1 MKVLC
6 VQCMKL
12 NDLPDGGEGKV
23 RFPCPNCGFV
33 TVVTR
38 KGQKMKSP
46 QPPPDSP
53 TEKPAAISRANDRA
67 SRFERGSSKPK
78 AQVEV
83 DDFAERETNEQRAV
97 QPNTSP
103 RVPSSAAPR
112 PKNSPMAKSL
122 HDELFDGSEK
132 QVGDWMVR
140 RLDGTEAG
148 PLTFDALKQMI
159 REGDI
164 GKIDE
169 VRRLDERY
177 VPAAFHELTAE
188 LFNELDMAEVGP
200 PGRKG

>member
-12 NDLPDGGEGKV
+12 NELPDSSPSADGKV
-23 RFPCPNCGFV
+23 KFPCPSCGFV

-38 KGQKMKSP
+38 KPARKAAASATA
-46 QPPPDSP
+46 PPPRPIEATPS
-53 TEKPAAISRANDRA
+53 E
-67 SRFERGSSKPK
+67 
-78 AQVEV
+78 
-83 DDFAERETNEQRAV
+83 
-97 QPNTSP
+97 P
-103 RVPSSAAPR
+103 RKVA
-112 PKNSPMAKSL
+112 KNL

-132 QVGDWMVR
+132 EVGDWMVR

-148 PLTFDALKQMI
+148 PITFEALKEMI

-169 VRRLDERY
+169 VRRLEERY

-188 LFNELDMAEVGP
+188 LFNELDMAGMAP
-200 PGRKG
+200 RK

>member
-12 NDLPDGGEGKV
+12 NDLPDSTPAVDNKV
-23 RFPCPNCGFV
+23 KFPCPSCGFV

-38 KGQKMKSP
+38 KPARKQAGAPP
-46 QPPPDSP
+46 Q
-53 TEKPAAISRANDRA
+53 
-67 SRFERGSSKPK
+67 
-78 AQVEV
+78 
-83 DDFAERETNEQRAV
+83 
-97 QPNTSP
+97 
-103 RVPSSAAPR
+103 AAPEPAPPVEATEPR
-112 PKNSPMAKSL
+112 RVAKNL

-132 QVGDWMVR
+132 EVGDWMVR

-148 PLTFDALKQMI
+148 PLTFEALKEMI

-169 VRRLDERY
+169 VRRLEERY

-188 LFNELDMAEVGP
+188 LFNELDMAGVAP
-200 PGRKG
+200 PRK

>member
-1 MKVLC
+1 LKVLC
-6 VQCMKL
+6 VQCLKL
-12 NDLPDGGEGKV
+12 NDLPDAAPGGDGKV

-38 KGQKMKSP
+38 KAAKRAPG
-46 QPPPDSP
+46 PPIGATDSP
-53 TEKPAAISRANDRA
+53 GPTRPAM
-67 SRFERGSSKPK
+67 K
-78 AQVEV
+78 V
-83 DDFAERETNEQRAV
+83 DLETTPSE
-97 QPNTSP
+97 P
-103 RVPSSAAPR
+103 RR
-112 PKNSPMAKSL
+112 PAKSL

-132 QVGDWMVR
+132 QIGDWMVR

-148 PLTFDALKQMI
+148 PLNFEDLKEMI

-188 LFNELDMAEVGP
+188 LFNELDMAGVAP
-200 PGRKG
+200 PKR

>member
-12 NDLPDGGEGKV
+12 NDLPDSTPAVDNKV
-23 RFPCPNCGFV
+23 KFPCPHCGFV

-38 KGQKMKSP
+38 KAARKAVNP
-46 QPPPDSP
+46 APVPEEP
-53 TEKPAAISRANDRA
+53 TGRREIETTPA
-67 SRFERGSSKPK
+67 E
-78 AQVEV
+78 
-83 DDFAERETNEQRAV
+83 
-97 QPNTSP
+97 P
-103 RVPSSAAPR
+103 RR
-112 PKNSPMAKSL
+112 NAKSL

-132 QVGDWMVR
+132 EVGDWMVR

-148 PLTFDALKQMI
+148 PLTFEALREMI

-169 VRRLDERY
+169 VRRLEERY

-188 LFNELDMAEVGP
+188 LFNELDMAGVAP
-200 PGRKG
+200 PRK